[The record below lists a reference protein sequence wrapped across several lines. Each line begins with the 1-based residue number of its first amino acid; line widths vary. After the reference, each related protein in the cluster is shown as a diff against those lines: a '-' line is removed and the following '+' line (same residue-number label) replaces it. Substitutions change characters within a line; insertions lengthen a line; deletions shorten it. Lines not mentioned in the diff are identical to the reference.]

1 MAIEFVRWLAKN
13 NKITLQ
19 EQWMLET
26 LAIDFEKEHP
36 VWKEV
41 SEKPEN
47 DRWVLICTKDG
58 WIEKTYYNPD
68 TKGWTNYDGDVTH
81 WRELPEGPKQ

>member
-36 VWKEV
+36 VWKDG
-41 SEKPEN
+41 KPE
-47 DRWVLICTKDG
+47 K
-58 WIEKTYYNPD
+58 
-68 TKGWTNYDGDVTH
+68 KGNYLVAWKKISEVDMLWWTG
-81 WRELPEGPKQ
+81 